1 MLHLDEEFPPGVC
14 PWLVALCGED
24 VAHAEDR
31 TPGRAIY
38 RNSQSL
44 QDTSWGIFPLLRL
57 HKSVN

>member
-38 RNSQSL
+38 RKA
-44 QDTSWGIFPLLRL
+44 IHRAFRIL
-57 HKSVN
+57 HGASSPY